1 MKITTTRK
9 TGNVV
14 ENVITNLE
22 VITVLGRKIELN
34 VQNATLARKHRTR
47 IISLIVTN
55 SKTGVIRKVD
65 LSAST
70 INP

>member
-1 MKITTTRK
+1 MKVTRTRK
-9 TGNVV
+9 STNVV

-22 VITVLGRKIELN
+22 LITLLGRKIELN

-55 SKTGVIRKVD
+55 GKSGVIRKFD

-70 INP
+70 VNP